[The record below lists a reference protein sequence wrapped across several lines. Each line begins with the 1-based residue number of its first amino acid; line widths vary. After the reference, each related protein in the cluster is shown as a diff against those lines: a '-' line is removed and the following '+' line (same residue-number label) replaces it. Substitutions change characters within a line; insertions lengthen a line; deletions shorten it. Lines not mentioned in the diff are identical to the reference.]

1 MPFLVTKV
9 VKPQKR
15 LSSNKVPYRIS
26 SDRFVV
32 MSMSRSK
39 YFFCMLTPEIQF
51 LDDDHWWN
59 FVRKR
64 LNQSRLKST
73 VWSTDSDSWVKK
85 VTFIK
90 HIQKFQKRTKLVLN
104 LDVTIS
110 SLTCNTKIVILIGN
124 LYSEY
129 LKEKRL
135 SG

>member
-51 LDDDHWWN
+51 LDDDHW
-59 FVRKR
+59 
-64 LNQSRLKST
+64 
-73 VWSTDSDSWVKK
+73 
-85 VTFIK
+85 
-90 HIQKFQKRTKLVLN
+90 
-104 LDVTIS
+104 
-110 SLTCNTKIVILIGN
+110 
-124 LYSEY
+124 
-129 LKEKRL
+129 
-135 SG
+135 

>member
-32 MSMSRSK
+32 MSISRSK

-110 SLTCNTKIVILIGN
+110 SLTCNTEIVILIGN

-129 LKEKRL
+129 L
-135 SG
+135 

>member
-15 LSSNKVPYRIS
+15 LSSKEVPYRIS

-129 LKEKRL
+129 L
-135 SG
+135 